1 MTKKLD
7 RYMADTVNGKA
18 FLLLISATGVLLNA
32 RRGAEEG
39 WIYMAGL
46 IYYPSW
52 VNDKKEVHLWRKLF
66 NY

>member
-18 FLLLISATGVLLNA
+18 FLLLLLSASGGIFNA

-39 WIYMAGL
+39 WIYMAG
-46 IYYPSW
+46 
-52 VNDKKEVHLWRKLF
+52 
-66 NY
+66 

>member
-18 FLLLISATGVLLNA
+18 FLLLSASGGIFNA

-39 WIYMAGL
+39 WIYMAG
-46 IYYPSW
+46 
-52 VNDKKEVHLWRKLF
+52 
-66 NY
+66 

>member
-18 FLLLISATGVLLNA
+18 FLLLLSASGGIFNA

-39 WIYMAGL
+39 WIYMAG
-46 IYYPSW
+46 
-52 VNDKKEVHLWRKLF
+52 
-66 NY
+66 